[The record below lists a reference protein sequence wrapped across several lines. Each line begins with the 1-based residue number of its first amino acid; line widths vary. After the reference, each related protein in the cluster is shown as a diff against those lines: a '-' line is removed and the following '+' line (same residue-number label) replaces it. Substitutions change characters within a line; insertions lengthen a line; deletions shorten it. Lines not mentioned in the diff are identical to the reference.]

1 MEKLAQ
7 QKKQSLT
14 KKLVGITNRKDLLLK
29 IVSVCLASL
38 LWYFV
43 VGEDQVDMNIQVPI
57 EVLNLPENLV
67 ISNQFKK
74 ELEVTIRGPRSI
86 IQELRNRN
94 ISRPVDLSKAEPGT
108 RVIKNE
114 NDSIPLPRGISVLQL
129 QPANITLSIDLLIQ
143 KQIPIHAVTEGE
155 VSQGYKLEQITLDP
169 DKIIVAGPKT
179 VVESELA
186 LKTYVINLDGLNH
199 SITLPVHLDLSPEFV
214 NLIGETVI
222 VAKIEVK
229 EKFIKKTVGKIPI
242 NVKDADIPVI
252 VEPNSITVEADIPEN
267 LVRDTP
273 VPAMLFRA
281 YVNAKDIQL
290 PQTVEVIVNGVTV
303 PGHEPITIKSHSPL
317 KVQVTPVK
325 DPIPASPTKGL
336 QGNPT
341 TGTGKK

>member
-7 QKKQSLT
+7 QKNQSLIR
-14 KKLVGITNRKDLLLK
+14 KLTSKTNRKDLLLK
-29 IVSVCLASL
+29 IVSLCLGSL

-74 ELEVTIRGPRSI
+74 ELEVTLRGPRSI

-94 ISRPVDLSKAEPGT
+94 ITRPVDLSKAEPGA

-129 QPANITLSIDLLIQ
+129 QPANITLSIDRLVQ

-179 VVESELA
+179 VIESELA

-199 SITLPVHLDLSPEFV
+199 SITLPVHLDLSPEFI

-222 VAKIEVK
+222 VAKIEVQD
-229 EKFIKKTVGKIPI
+229 KFVKKTVSKIPI
-242 NVKDADIPVI
+242 NVKDAGRPVI
-252 VEPNSITVEADIPEN
+252 VEPSSITVVADIPEN

-281 YVNAKDIQL
+281 YVNAKDIQ
-290 PQTVEVIVNGVTV
+290 QQRDVTVIVNGVSV
-303 PGHEPITIKSHSPL
+303 PGHEPITIKSYNPL
-317 KVQVTPVK
+317 KVHITPVK
-325 DPIPASPTKGL
+325 DPIPAASTKGM
-336 QGNPT
+336 
-341 TGTGKK
+341 